1 VQVLQNVCGVEWAF
15 SVGFNPLLMSSWKYQ
30 CPAYFFTRVFMDA
43 ILLVED
49 DHMLGRALTA
59 ALGQEGWRVV
69 HCEDAGCARTALV
82 DHSFVAVLLD
92 LGLPG
97 GSGLEVLAG
106 MRDRYDP
113 TPVLIITAR
122 DQLSDRVRG
131 LDAGADDYI
140 VKPFQRDEMLARLR
154 AVLRRSRG
162 VVTPLLQ
169 WRDIEIDP
177 AARTVTRA
185 GLRVALS
192 SHEFR
197 LLLALFESRGR
208 VLSRDQLQGRLYG
221 DNTEIGS
228 NTVAVYVH
236 QLRRKLGD
244 DVVVTVLGFGYRA
257 GEGD

>member
-1 VQVLQNVCGVEWAF
+1 
-15 SVGFNPLLMSSWKYQ
+15 
-30 CPAYFFTRVFMDA
+30 MDA
-43 ILLVED
+43 ILLIED
-49 DHMLGRALTA
+49 DHMLGKALSV

-69 HCEDAGCARTALV
+69 HCNDAGSARTALV
-82 DHSFVAVLLD
+82 DHAFVAVLLD

-97 GSGLEVLAG
+97 GSGLEVLAT
-106 MRDRYDP
+106 MRGRYDP

-162 VVTPLLQ
+162 AVTPVLQ
-169 WRDIEIDP
+169 WRDVEIDP
-177 AARTVTRA
+177 AARVVTR
-185 GLRVALS
+185 GGQRVSLS
-192 SHEFR
+192 AHEFR
-197 LLLALFESRGR
+197 LLMALFESRGR
-208 VLSRDQLQGRLYG
+208 VLSRDQLQDRLYG
-221 DNTEIGS
+221 DDTEVGS

-244 DVVVTVLGFGYRA
+244 GVVVTELGFGYRI
-257 GEGD
+257 GDEH

>member
-1 VQVLQNVCGVEWAF
+1 
-15 SVGFNPLLMSSWKYQ
+15 
-30 CPAYFFTRVFMDA
+30 MDA

-49 DHMLGRALTA
+49 DHMLGQALMA
-59 ALGQEGWRVV
+59 ALGQEGWRVA
-69 HCEDAGCARTALV
+69 HCRDAGSARTALV
-82 DHSFVAVLLD
+82 DHNFVAVLLD

-97 GSGLEVLAG
+97 GSGLEVLAT
-106 MRDRYDP
+106 MRGRYDP

-162 VVTPLLQ
+162 AVTPVLH
-169 WRDIEIDP
+169 WRDVEIDP
-177 AARTVTRA
+177 AARTVSLGGR
-185 GLRVALS
+185 RVSLS
-192 SHEFR
+192 DHEFR

-221 DNTEIGS
+221 DDTDIGS

-244 DVVVTVLGFGYRA
+244 DVIVTEFGFGYRV
-257 GEGD
+257 GDER

>member
-1 VQVLQNVCGVEWAF
+1 
-15 SVGFNPLLMSSWKYQ
+15 
-30 CPAYFFTRVFMDA
+30 MDA

-49 DHMLGRALTA
+49 DHMLGRALSS

-69 HCEDAGCARTALV
+69 LCKDVASARAALI
-82 DHSFVAVLLD
+82 DHAFVAVLLD

-97 GSGLEVLAG
+97 GSGLEVLSTI
-106 MRDRYDP
+106 RSRYDP

-162 VVTPLLQ
+162 AVTPVLR
-169 WRDIEIDP
+169 WRNVEIDP
-177 AARTVTRA
+177 AARVVTRD
-185 GLRVALS
+185 GQRVSLS
-192 SHEFR
+192 AHEFR
-197 LLLALFESRGR
+197 LLLTLFESRGR
-208 VLSRDQLQGRLYG
+208 VLSRDQLQDRLYG
-221 DNTEIGS
+221 DDTEIGS

-244 DVVVTVLGFGYRA
+244 GVVVTELGFGYRI
-257 GEGD
+257 GDNH

>member
-1 VQVLQNVCGVEWAF
+1 
-15 SVGFNPLLMSSWKYQ
+15 M
-30 CPAYFFTRVFMDA
+30 TA

-49 DHMLGRALTA
+49 DRMLGRALTA

-69 HCEDAGCARTALV
+69 HCEDAAGARLALV
-82 DHSFVAVLLD
+82 DHGFVAVLLD
-92 LGLPG
+92 LGLPD
-97 GSGLEVLAG
+97 GSGLDVLAA
-106 MRDRYDP
+106 MRSRYDP

-154 AVLRRSRG
+154 AVMRRSRG
-162 VVTPLLQ
+162 AVTPVLR
-169 WRDIEIDP
+169 WRDVEIDP
-177 AARTVTRA
+177 AARTVSRGGQRV
-185 GLRVALS
+185 GLGANEYRV
-192 SHEFR
+192 
-197 LLLALFESRGR
+197 LLALFESRGR

-221 DNTEIGS
+221 GDSDVGS

-244 DVVVTVLGFGYRA
+244 DVVVTEVGFGYRA
-257 GEGD
+257 GDEG